1 MNTTIYTYIKQIKK
15 ELITIYINNYK
26 KPKQWITPTG
36 EYQTVI
42 ENILEQTHILI
53 AGCSGSGK
61 SVLINNLIYTAL
73 YKSPNNCR
81 FILLDPKRVEL
92 RDYMHLPH
100 TMAYADETNDINY
113 LLNQTVDIM
122 EHRYKRMAQQG
133 LKQSTEGD
141 IYVIVDEFGDLMA
154 TCKSKVEPPIIR
166 LAQLGRAAN
175 IHLILAAQNPSRQTI
190 TAGIQVNM
198 TAQIALRC
206 RNKIESRMIIGQN
219 GAEELPQYG
228 FGLYYAPWLMSPVQ
242 IQISKIED
250 AEIKRFVDWWT
261 NQIKRTKRTIFSR
274 SR

>member
-1 MNTTIYTYIKQIKK
+1 M
-15 ELITIYINNYK
+15 YINNYK
-26 KPKQWITPTG
+26 KPKEWANPAG
-36 EYQTVI
+36 EYQSVI
-42 ENILEQTHILI
+42 ENILEQTHVLI

-73 YKSPNNCR
+73 YKSPDNCR
-81 FILLDPKRVEL
+81 FVLLDPKRVEL

-100 TMAYADETNDINY
+100 TLAYADETGDIIQ
-113 LLNQTVDIM
+113 LLNQTVDVM

-133 LKQSTEGD
+133 LKQSTETD
-141 IYVIVDEFGDLMA
+141 IYIIADEFGDLMT
-154 TCKSKVEPPIIR
+154 TCKSDVEPLIIR

-175 IHLILAAQNPSRQTI
+175 MHLILAAQNPSRQTI

-206 RNKIESRMIIGQN
+206 RNKIESRMIIGQS

-228 FGLYYAPWLMSPVQ
+228 FGLYYAPWLTSPSQ

-250 AEIKRFVDWWT
+250 TEIKRLIDWWT
-261 NQIKRTKRTIFSR
+261 SQTKYAIFSH